1 MIKQKILFILFNW
14 GLFLSIAQCQRP
26 LPKDL
31 GGVGTTVGVPEPVI
45 KWDFNQSDHDI
56 MQDLSGQLVGEA
68 KIENG
73 KLCLTREG
81 SYFKS
86 DPLPINLKEK
96 TMVAQVYLT
105 TLDQRGGGLITVES
119 LNGVTFDSIVYGE
132 GRARVWNNG
141 SEHGIRIK
149 GNEGAEETAGPATPI
164 LMAVSYSKNGTI
176 ALYKNGEPYRR
187 IIDPE
192 TPIQHYRKKKT
203 HVLIGKRHEGG
214 GNPYLL
220 GKIEYAELYDE
231 ALGDAQIKRLYEKK
245 RSENVSLKEN
255 RSTIQDQLPGK
266 ILLIVHEPFSDSLI
280 QRAENGNAQAQMDLG
295 YAYYY
300 GKGVPKSCE
309 QAVLWYE
316 KSAAQNNANAIN
328 NLGAC
333 YANGEG
339 VRQDIIKAASLY
351 QKAAEAG
358 FALGQD
364 NYALMLCRGT
374 GVSKD
379 VSEAFRWHLK
389 SALQGWYPA
398 FSRVAS
404 HLEGGI
410 GITQN
415 QEAAKQWK
423 ELSINMKN
431 EWESSGTAIDWRNN
445 SHAGTQITNANASTN
460 QGKPT
465 IIRRRRVP
473 VPTQSNSSQPSPKP
487 DQIQSATDPQ
497 QNP

>member
-1 MIKQKILFILFNW
+1 MNKRKYILFIL
-14 GLFLSIAQCQRP
+14 LFLPILAEGQRP
-26 LPKDL
+26 LPKESEKIPAQVD
-31 GGVGTTVGVPEPVI
+31 VPEPVA
-45 KWDFNQSDHDI
+45 KWEFACGSADMINELHGNLI
-56 MQDLSGQLVGEA
+56 GGA
-68 KIENG
+68 KLEDG
-73 KLCLTREG
+73 KLVLEAPG

-86 DPLPINLKEK
+86 DPLPINITEK
-96 TMVAQVYLT
+96 TMVAQVYLRA
-105 TLDQRGGGLITVES
+105 LDQRGGGLITVES

-132 GRARVWNNG
+132 GKARVWNNG

-149 GNEGAEETAGPATPI
+149 RNEGAEETAGPETPI
-164 LMAVSYSKNGTI
+164 WMAVSYSKNGTI
-176 ALYKNGEPYRR
+176 ALYKNGALYRS
-187 IIDPE
+187 IVDPE
-192 TPIQHYRKKKT
+192 TPIQLYRKKKT
-203 HVLIGKRHEGG
+203 DVLIGKRHEGG

-231 ALGDAQIKRLYEKK
+231 ALGDAQIKYLYEKK
-245 RSENVSLKEN
+245 RSENMSPKES
-255 RSTIQDQLPGK
+255 RSTIQDKLPEK
-266 ILLIVHEPFSDSLI
+266 ILLIVHEPYSDSLI
-280 QRAENGNAQAQMDLG
+280 QRAENGDAQAQMNLG
-295 YAYYY
+295 YAYYH

-333 YANGEG
+333 YAMGEG
-339 VRQDIIKAASLY
+339 VGQDIVKAASHY
-351 QKAAEAG
+351 RKAAEAG

-398 FSRVAS
+398 FLRVAS
-404 HLEGGI
+404 HLEIGQGI
-410 GITQN
+410 SQN
-415 QEAAKQWK
+415 QQAAKQWK

-431 EWESSGTAIDWRNN
+431 EWESSGTAIDWRSN
-445 SHAGTQITNANASTN
+445 SHAGTQLPTTKASTN

-487 DQIQSATDPQ
+487 DQVHSTT
-497 QNP
+497 NP